1 MIRLFYFM
9 TGDVKKFGGSIK
21 DLYKKFMGEDLFY
34 RSFKI
39 SDIKKLLGVGENLKW
54 EMTKCLKMS
63 KVPIKKS

>member
-1 MIRLFYFM
+1 M

-54 EMTKCLKMS
+54 EMTKC
-63 KVPIKKS
+63 